1 MVVFPVVDRKPLR
14 RHDPAVRPE
23 KKSPCKNLYLPI
35 AYNLKDRDV
44 LVIGA
49 GRVAARKLLSLT
61 GRGAR
66 LSVIAPEVSPAIARL
81 AKRRRIPIQKRR
93 FRAADLRGR
102 DLVFIMTDDPALNAR
117 IATLCGRRRIPFNS
131 ATGEKQGF
139 LMMSFVARGDLKIA
153 VSTGGAV
160 PFLTRAIRRHL
171 EKIFASDWG
180 KRLERLERL
189 RFGLLKRG
197 DTAGLARLSRL
208 KFADLRRY

>member
-1 MVVFPVVDRKPLR
+1 MGPLR
-14 RHDPAVRPE
+14 QDRSVARSQDQGPAKASR
-23 KKSPCKNLYLPI
+23 CFLPL
-35 AYNLKDRDV
+35 AYHLRGRNV
-44 LVIGA
+44 LIVGA
-49 GRVAARKLLSLT
+49 GRVGLRKLAALS
-61 GRGAR
+61 GNHAR
-66 LSVIAPEVSPAIARL
+66 ITVVAPEISRTLTRPAGRS
-81 AKRRRIPIQKRR
+81 RVTVRKRR
-93 FRAADLRGR
+93 FRTSDLIGQ
-102 DLVFIMTDDPALNAR
+102 DLVFAMSDDERLNHQ
-117 IATLCGRRRIPFNS
+117 IAVLCRRRGILCNA
-131 ATGEKQGF
+131 ATGQLQDF
-139 LMMSFVARGDLKIA
+139 LMMSLVARGDLKIA